1 MSNHHHEPCTAEDL
15 EVCDISDHEWRV
27 ADRRQDEQSPEKVLG
42 YINHSGSTFEV
53 LNIEEPYQDLRF
65 GEFHKA
71 LVLTRYQGLTKLI
84 CSQFARRT
92 RRVRENARR

>member
-53 LNIEEPYQDLRF
+53 LNVEAPYQDLRF

-71 LVLTRYQGLTKLI
+71 VASFAVTSTR
-84 CSQFARRT
+84 
-92 RRVRENARR
+92 